1 VRRSEGAR
9 RQTGILQAGCELGVD
24 IGALAGWMDL
34 QGLDSGPIADVE
46 PISGGTQNV
55 MIRFQ
60 RGARRFVLRR
70 GPLHLR
76 SNTNDALRKE
86 MRLLHA
92 LGVTEVPHPRL
103 IAACP
108 DDSVLEGAVFY
119 LMEPVDGFNAVEILP
134 ALHARDPL
142 VRYKMGFAMVEAL
155 AALGAVDYK
164 SIGLGDFGRPT
175 GFLDRQVPRWLAE
188 LESYVRLDGY
198 SGHRIDGV
206 DHVADWLERNRPK
219 DFTPGLMHGDFH
231 LANVMF
237 SPTTPEIAAI
247 VDWEMCT
254 IGDPL
259 LDLGWMLATWP
270 DAGDHTDMFESEIAR
285 RGGLPGSEELVVHY
299 GERSSRDLSAV
310 PWYAVLACF
319 KLGILLEG
327 TYARACAGKA
337 PMVVGERLHGLTL
350 RLFDRAQALIARS

>member
-1 VRRSEGAR
+1 MTTSQRAH
-9 RQTGILQAGCELGVD
+9 AHNAAAELGIDVA
-24 IGALAGWMDL
+24 ALSAWMDH
-34 QGLDSGPIADVE
+34 QGLESGPIDNVE

-55 MIRFQ
+55 LMRFQ
-60 RGARRFVLRR
+60 RGSRRFVLRR

-76 SNTNDALRKE
+76 STTNDALRKE
-86 MRLLHA
+86 MRLLYA
-92 LGVTEVPHPRL
+92 LGSTEVPHPRL

-119 LMEPVDGFNAVEILP
+119 LMEPVDGFNGAETLP
-134 ALHARDPL
+134 GLHARDRF
-142 VRYKMGFAMVEAL
+142 VRYQMGFAMVEAL
-155 AALGAVDYK
+155 AALGAVDYE
-164 SIGLGDFGRPT
+164 SIGLADFGRPA
-175 GFLDRQVPRWLAE
+175 GFLDRQVPRWLSE

-198 SGHRIDGV
+198 PGHRIHGV
-206 DHVADWLERNRPK
+206 DQVADWLERNRPK

-237 SPTTPEIAAI
+237 SPTTAEIAAI

-254 IGDPL
+254 VGDPL

-270 DAGDHTDMFESEIAR
+270 GAEDHTDMFDSEIAR
-285 RGGLPGSEELVVHY
+285 RGGLPGPEELIVHY
-299 GERSSRDLSAV
+299 GERTRRDVSAV
-310 PWYAVLACF
+310 PWYVVLACF

-337 PMVVGERLHGLTL
+337 PMVVGERLHNLTL
-350 RLFDRAQALIARS
+350 RLFNRAQALIARS